1 MKIVKLGF
9 NTSKFMTPDSEL
21 EKIKASYAIHMT
33 EEAQREL
40 KKAAPQIERFTAIA
54 ASKGVALDDRSFE
67 YIQTIGVIAKAP
79 GLAKTLLGP
88 IQAERDELLSFSE
101 IAKKIQPSSRQAG
114 CFVGADYMLLAHPF
128 YRREMSPNA
137 NWAP

>member
-101 IAKKIQPSSRQAG
+101 IAKKYNQARG
-114 CFVGADYMLLAHPF
+114 KPVVLSEQTTCSWRILSTGE
-128 YRREMSPNA
+128 R
-137 NWAP
+137 